1 MSLVRDFLAQKDGDF
16 QQYVPSAYK
25 LTPDEKARLL
35 AVQNLRTKFELSSAA
50 KCMKPCFKNFKTSV
64 VSENE
69 SECMTN
75 CVAKSLEGLA
85 LMQLQFA
92 RAQ

>member
-16 QQYVPSAYK
+16 QQYVPAAYK
-25 LTPDEKARLL
+25 LNPDEKARLL
-35 AVQNLRTKFELSSAA
+35 AVQNLRTKFELSQAG
-50 KCMKPCFKNFKTSV
+50 KCMKPCFKNFKTAV

-75 CVAKSLEGLA
+75 CVAKSLEGLS

-92 RAQ
+92 RSQ